1 MLKPLK
7 RRKLHDSIT
16 EEVLKFIEDNGL
28 QSGDRLPSERFF
40 CEQLQISRASF
51 REAMK
56 MLESYGVIEI
66 RPGSGMYVK
75 AEKTLL
81 GELASFKLH
90 LSAEKKAI
98 QDILDVRELMEQYAI
113 DQIIALKPQGILEQ
127 LEAIMDEYERKRER
141 GIVPREEDFAFHRTL
156 YQGSNNQ
163 VLLNLFDS
171 IKEIENLWAEKVI
184 DSVEFNVFG
193 RDTEPIHREILKAMK
208 AGDAKLAKKWL
219 RKHFEIL
226 RDDLNKFEQRL
237 FP

>member
-16 EEVLKFIEDNGL
+16 EEVLKFIEDNRL

-113 DQIIALKPQGILEQ
+113 DQIIALKPQWIL
-127 LEAIMDEYERKRER
+127 A
-141 GIVPREEDFAFHRTL
+141 GA
-156 YQGSNNQ
+156 GSGWIGTG
-163 VLLNLFDS
+163 S
-171 IKEIENLWAEKVI
+171 RSGCMRSSWC
-184 DSVEFNVFG
+184 
-193 RDTEPIHREILKAMK
+193 
-208 AGDAKLAKKWL
+208 
-219 RKHFEIL
+219 
-226 RDDLNKFEQRL
+226 
-237 FP
+237 